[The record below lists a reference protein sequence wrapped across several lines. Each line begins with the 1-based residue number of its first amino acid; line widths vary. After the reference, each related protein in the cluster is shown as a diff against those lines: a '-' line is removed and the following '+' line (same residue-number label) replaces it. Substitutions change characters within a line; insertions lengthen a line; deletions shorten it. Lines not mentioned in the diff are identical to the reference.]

1 MKMLE
6 GNRKQGRKAIK
17 NDQDAVFAM
26 WPAKVL
32 LTRSHSCMGSK
43 PHAPLGLP
51 HPRQKGQQVQRPC
64 DGGESS

>member
-6 GNRKQGRKAIK
+6 GNRKQGIKVIK
-17 NDQDAVFAM
+17 NDQDVVFAT
-26 WPAKVL
+26 WPAKAL
-32 LTRSHSCMGSK
+32 LTRSHSRMRSK

-51 HPRQKGQQVQRPC
+51 HPRQKDQQVQRPC